1 VKNAGAKYLMLLM
14 QELHLDVVRS
24 NPLLRSHLDAYCAG
38 NEFDFGHFRHNF
50 WKKILSESIYPTVM
64 DKIPTKNY
72 AGNRALLRADVMN
85 PPQFLEKNY
94 EQILYPTVMDK
105 ISTKNYVCTYDLR
118 P

>member
-1 VKNAGAKYLMLLM
+1 
-14 QELHLDVVRS
+14 
-24 NPLLRSHLDAYCAG
+24 
-38 NEFDFGHFRHNF
+38 
-50 WKKILSESIYPTVM
+50 M